1 MSDFETVAATEIH
14 TATPGPQG
22 EPHAPSQ
29 PSDITLAERECQPTD
44 PTTQTEKP
52 GKPRSLVGDA
62 WLDLRRNVLFWIAV
76 VIAVLVV
83 LMAAFPSLFTSADP
97 ADCTLSRQHQG
108 PTGSAIFGYNFLGCD
123 VYARAVY
130 GTRASLLVGGG
141 AAALAGSVAIVVGMV
156 AGYLG
161 GWSDAVLSRLI
172 DIILGIPLLLA
183 AIVVMGRVPS
193 GNEKGRAL
201 AVIGVLGGL
210 GWTTAARVIRSS
222 VITARE
228 QDYVHAAR
236 MLGAGSGR
244 IMWRHILPNSL
255 APVLVVITIALGSF
269 IAAEATLSFL
279 GIGLQT
285 PTISWGIDIDNGRL
299 HMRESAIPLI
309 VPSVFLALTVLAFIM
324 LGDAIRDAFDPKLR

>member
-1 MSDFETVAATEIH
+1 MH
-14 TATPGPQG
+14 TATPGLAG
-22 EPHAPSQ
+22 AAHAPGQ
-29 PSDITLAERECQPTD
+29 PGDITQAERECEPTD
-44 PTTQTEKP
+44 VTLQSEKP
-52 GKPRSLVGDA
+52 GKPRSLAGDA
-62 WLDLRRNVLFWIAV
+62 WRDLRRNPLFWIAV
-76 VIAVLVV
+76 VIASVVV
-83 LMAAFPSLFTSADP
+83 LMALFPSMFTSADP

-108 PTGSAIFGYNFLGCD
+108 PTGGAIFGYNFLGCD

-141 AAALAGSVAIVVGMV
+141 AALIAGTIAILVGML

-161 GWSDAVLSRLI
+161 SWPDAVLSRFI

-183 AIVVMGRVPS
+183 AIVVMGRVGT
-193 GNEKGRAL
+193 GNEKLRGA
-201 AVIGVLGGL
+201 AVILVLGGL

-222 VITARE
+222 VISAKQ

-279 GIGLQT
+279 GIGLQN